1 MTQDCTTCREIPSR
15 FRTAPRAG
23 SACPLFNRVLFDESG
38 RQAAEGY
45 PPKWMGRPKYLVFI
59 GFLHVGE
66 KPAKHAAL
74 PGR

>member
-1 MTQDCTTCREIPSR
+1 
-15 FRTAPRAG
+15 
-23 SACPLFNRVLFDESG
+23 VLFDESG
-38 RQAAEGY
+38 RQAAEGH
-45 PPKWMGRPKYLVFI
+45 PPKWMVRPKYLVFI